1 MGLSKTLRNLIH
13 MKKIFILII
22 LFSSLQ
28 ACQRNAITGRNQL
41 SLVPESDVQAM
52 ALAEYSQFINTN
64 KVIQINSSSNAV
76 MVQRVGNRLINAI
89 TQYYKANNL
98 SNELVGYKW
107 EINLVE
113 DKSINAWCMPGGK
126 IVVYTGLLPVTQ
138 NETALAIVMGHEI
151 AHALAKHGSE
161 RMSQGLIQQLGG
173 VALSAAL
180 QNKPAQTQGL
190 FNTAYG
196 LGSNLGYILP
206 FNRNNELEA
215 DKYGLMFAALANY
228 DPREAIPFWQRMSQQ
243 GGAKPP
249 EFLSTHPS
257 DERRIADLQA
267 MMPEVLK
274 KYYKPSR

>member
-13 MKKIFILII
+13 MKKLFLLII

-41 SLVPESDVQAM
+41 SLVPESEVQAM

-126 IVVYTGLLPVTQ
+126 IVVYSGLLPVTQ
-138 NETALAIVMGHEI
+138 NETALSIVMGHEI

-173 VALSAAL
+173 VALSAAI
-180 QNKPAQTQGL
+180 QNKPAETQGL

>member
-13 MKKIFILII
+13 MKKLFLLII

-126 IVVYTGLLPVTQ
+126 IVVYSGLLPVTQ
-138 NETALAIVMGHEI
+138 NETALSIVMGHEI

-173 VALSAAL
+173 VALSAAI
-180 QNKPAQTQGL
+180 QNKPAETQGL

>member
-13 MKKIFILII
+13 MKKLFLLII

-41 SLVPESDVQAM
+41 SLVPESEVQAM

-126 IVVYTGLLPVTQ
+126 IVVYSGLLPVTQ
-138 NETALAIVMGHEI
+138 NETALSIVMGHEI

-173 VALSAAL
+173 VALSAAM
-180 QNKPAQTQGL
+180 QNKPAETQGL

>member
-1 MGLSKTLRNLIH
+1 
-13 MKKIFILII
+13 MKKIIFLFIIV
-22 LFSSLQ
+22 SSFI

-41 SLVPESDVQAM
+41 SLVPESEVQAM

-64 KVIQINSSSNAV
+64 KVVQANANSNAL
-76 MVQRVGNRLINAI
+76 MVQRVGNKLINAI
-89 TQYYKANNL
+89 TQYYQKNNL
-98 SNELVGYKW
+98 SNELAGYKW

-113 DKSINAWCMPGGK
+113 DKNINAWCMPGGK
-126 IVVYTGLLPVTQ
+126 IVVYTGLLSVTQ

-161 RMSQGLIQQLGG
+161 RMSQGLVQQLGG
-173 VALSAAL
+173 IALSTAI
-180 QNKPAQTQGL
+180 QNNPQETQGL
-190 FNTAYG
+190 FMTAFG

-228 DPREAIPFWQRMSQQ
+228 DPREAIPFWQRMAQQ

-257 DERRIADLQA
+257 DERRIADLKSI
-267 MMPEVLK
+267 MPEILK
-274 KYYKPSR
+274 KYYKPVH

>member
-13 MKKIFILII
+13 MKKIFLLII

-41 SLVPESDVQAM
+41 SLVPESEVQAM

-126 IVVYTGLLPVTQ
+126 IVVYSGLLPVTQ

-161 RMSQGLIQQLGG
+161 RMSQGLVQQLGG
-173 VALSAAL
+173 VALSAAM
-180 QNKPAQTQGL
+180 QNKPAETQGL

>member
-13 MKKIFILII
+13 MKKLFLLII

-89 TQYYKANNL
+89 TQHYKANNL

-126 IVVYTGLLPVTQ
+126 IVVYSGLLPVTQ

-173 VALSAAL
+173 VALSAAM
-180 QNKPAQTQGL
+180 QNKPAETQGL

>member
-13 MKKIFILII
+13 MKKLFLLII

-41 SLVPESDVQAM
+41 SLVPESEVQAM

-173 VALSAAL
+173 VALSAAI
-180 QNKPAQTQGL
+180 QNKPAETQGL

>member
-13 MKKIFILII
+13 MKKLFLLII

-126 IVVYTGLLPVTQ
+126 IVVYSGLLPVTQ

-173 VALSAAL
+173 VALSAAM
-180 QNKPAQTQGL
+180 QNKPAETQGL

>member
-13 MKKIFILII
+13 MKKIFLLII

-173 VALSAAL
+173 VALSAAM
-180 QNKPAQTQGL
+180 QNKPAETQGL